1 MLSEVLEAFEGS
13 PGGWFIDG
21 TFGLGGHS
29 RGLLERYPDRKVF
42 GIDLDAQ
49 STRMSRKGFQKFT
62 DRVLL
67 VNGNYADMK
76 MLTREP
82 NISPVGG
89 ILLDLGLSSMQ
100 LETEGRGFSFRSDEM
115 LDMRYDQSQGIT
127 AYDLINTYEEKELSE
142 IFFHFGEE
150 RAARRI
156 AKAICDQRPIM
167 TTGKLAK
174 IAEGKVWRSGK
185 SRIHPA
191 TKIFQALRIA
201 VNQEFENINSGLS
214 AGLDLLTNKG
224 KFVVLTYHSLEDRIV
239 KQFFKKESL
248 NCICS
253 VNVPVCVCD
262 HKSQL
267 RIVNKKVKTPSSS
280 EIGINPRSRSA
291 KMRIVEKIG

>member
-1 MLSEVLEAFEGS
+1 MLSEVLEAFDDS
-13 PGGWFIDG
+13 PEGWFIDG

-29 RGLLERYPDRKVF
+29 RGLLDRYPKRKVF
-42 GIDLDAQ
+42 GIDLDAN
-49 STRMSRKGFQKFT
+49 STGISRKGFQKFT

-76 MLTREP
+76 MLTREA
-82 NISPVGG
+82 NISSIGG

-100 LETEGRGFSFRSDEM
+100 LETEGRGFSFKTDEM
-115 LDMRYDQSQGIT
+115 LDMRYNQSQGIT
-127 AYDLINTYEEKELSE
+127 AFDLINTYEEKDLSE
-142 IFFHFGEE
+142 IFFQFGEE
-150 RAARRI
+150 RAAKRI
-156 AKAICDQRPIM
+156 AKAICAQRPIM

-174 IAEGKVWRSGK
+174 IVEGKVGRSRK

-201 VNQEFENINSGLS
+201 VNREFENINIGLS

-224 KFVVLTYHSLEDRIV
+224 KFVVLTYHSLEDRMV

-248 NCICS
+248 NCICP
-253 VNVPVCVCD
+253 VNVPVCICE

-267 RIVNKKVKTPSSS
+267 RIVNKKVRTPSIG
-280 EIGINPRSRSA
+280 EIQSNPRSRSA